1 MKRDGEYGMASAP
14 RPDWSYTVQAPRTFS
29 FLWALERLSIL
40 GVPLAG
46 LGLLAAANGLGLIT
60 TH

>member
-1 MKRDGEYGMASAP
+1 MKRDASDAAASAA
-14 RPDWSYTVQAPRTFS
+14 RPDWSYTVAAPRTYS
-29 FLWALERLSIL
+29 LLWMLDRLAAL

-60 TH
+60 LH